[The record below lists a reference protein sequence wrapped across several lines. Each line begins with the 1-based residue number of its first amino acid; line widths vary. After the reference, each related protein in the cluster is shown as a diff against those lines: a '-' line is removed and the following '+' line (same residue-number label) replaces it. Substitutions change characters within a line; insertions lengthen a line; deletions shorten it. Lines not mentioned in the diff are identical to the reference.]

1 MPRNYSQFFAILKKL
16 GLDYKD
22 VVAEFTEGR
31 TESLSSL
38 SDGEYKELTLRM
50 QRYNQYDPNDP
61 ANKMRRKMIAIA
73 RQMRWGEPHPRPLS
87 RGEGS
92 TNALMERLDN
102 WCIKYGKYGKKLN
115 SHTVAELSLLV
126 TIFEEVLDDYLK
138 ALQK

>member
-38 SDGEYKELTLRM
+38 SDGEYKELTLRI

-73 RQMRWGEPHPRPLS
+73 RQMRWLKASPNPLTKN
-87 RGEGS
+87 ELI
-92 TNALMERLDN
+92 ADMERLDN